1 MIRRLPV
8 RQKNSLV
15 YRERD
20 RGLLNKL
27 AGLFLCG
34 LVLASGFLFAARQHF
49 AALEFGYQSE
59 DLRRE
64 RQKLLEDQRRLL
76 LEREEAASP
85 ARLERAARHIGMQ
98 QVLPAQ
104 ISTPKEKKPL
114 AEQSSPAVG
123 PVTTNSSAPAANSAG
138 TD

>member
-15 YRERD
+15 HRERD
-20 RGLLNKL
+20 HGLLNKL
-27 AGLFLCG
+27 AALLLCG
-34 LVLASGFLFAARQHF
+34 LVLASGFLYAARQHF

-59 DLRRE
+59 GLRRE

-85 ARLERAARHIGMQ
+85 GRLERAARRIGMQ
-98 QVLPAQ
+98 QVQPAQ
-104 ISTPKEKKPL
+104 IGTPKEKKPL
-114 AEQSSPAVG
+114 VEQSSPVAG
-123 PVTTNSSAPAANSAG
+123 PATINSSAPAANSAG
-138 TD
+138 TY

>member
-15 YRERD
+15 HRERD
-20 RGLLNKL
+20 RGLLNRL
-27 AGLFLCG
+27 AALLLCG
-34 LVLASGFLFAARQHF
+34 LILASGFLYAARQHF

-59 DLRRE
+59 GLRRD

-85 ARLERAARHIGMQ
+85 ARLERAARQIGMQ
-98 QVLPAQ
+98 QVQPAQ

-114 AEQSSPAVG
+114 AQQSSPAVG
-123 PVTTNSSAPAANSAG
+123 PAITNSSAPAANSAG
-138 TD
+138 TY

>member
-15 YRERD
+15 HRERD
-20 RGLLNKL
+20 RGLLNRL
-27 AGLFLCG
+27 AALLLCG
-34 LVLASGFLFAARQHF
+34 LILASGFLFAARQHF

-59 DLRRE
+59 GLRRE

-85 ARLERAARHIGMQ
+85 ARLERAARRIGMQ
-98 QVLPAQ
+98 QVQPAQ

-123 PVTTNSSAPAANSAG
+123 PATTNSSAPAANSAA
-138 TD
+138 TY

>member
-8 RQKNSLV
+8 RQKNPLV
-15 YRERD
+15 HRERD
-20 RGLLNKL
+20 RGLLNRL
-27 AGLFLCG
+27 AALLLCG
-34 LVLASGFLFAARQHF
+34 LILASGFLYAARQHF

-59 DLRRE
+59 GLRRD

-85 ARLERAARHIGMQ
+85 ARLERAARQIGMQ
-98 QVLPAQ
+98 QVQPAQ

-114 AEQSSPAVG
+114 AQQSSPAVE
-123 PVTTNSSAPAANSAG
+123 PAITNSSALAANSAG
-138 TD
+138 TY